1 MENTGYLLAE
11 IPGFG
16 RIFDCGNCGLLH
28 LTIGPVSLTLTT
40 EAYMQLVAMLNTS
53 AANFESWMQ
62 ARQNGFSTLRQEQDG
77 SRAEGDA

>member
-1 MENTGYLLAE
+1 METTGYLLAE

-28 LTIGPVSLTLTT
+28 LTVGPVSLTLTI

-53 AANFESWMQ
+53 AANFESWVQ
-62 ARQNGFSTLRQEQDG
+62 GNRNGTASLPPEHDNG
-77 SRAEGDA
+77 PLNGGL

>member
-1 MENTGYLLAE
+1 MQTTEYFLAE

-28 LTIGPVSLTLTT
+28 LTVGPVSLTLTP

-53 AANFESWMQ
+53 AAHFESWMQ
-62 ARQNGFSTLRQEQDG
+62 AKQDNNRFRG
-77 SRAEGDA
+77 GL

>member
-1 MENTGYLLAE
+1 METTGYLLAE

-28 LTIGPVSLTLTT
+28 LTVGPVSLTLTT
-40 EAYMQLVAMLNTS
+40 EAYMQLVALLNTS

-62 ARQNGFSTLRQEQDG
+62 ANRDDNASRRQERDK
-77 SRAEGDA
+77 SRPEGGL

>member
-16 RIFDCGNCGLLH
+16 RIFDCGGCGFLH
-28 LTIGPVSLTLTT
+28 LTVGPVSLTLTT
-40 EAYMQLVAMLNTS
+40 EAYMQLVALLNTS

-62 ARQNGFSTLRQEQDG
+62 ANRFDISAVREELDNKRV
-77 SRAEGDA
+77 EGET

>member
-28 LTIGPVSLTLTT
+28 LTVGPVSLTLTPG
-40 EAYMQLVAMLNTS
+40 AYIQLVTMLNTS
-53 AANFESWMQ
+53 AATFETWLQTNRVGS
-62 ARQNGFSTLRQEQDG
+62 STLRQQ
-77 SRAEGDA
+77 SNRSHIEGAQ